1 MAKKKQDEKTRRAEL
16 QRCAEE
22 IGAIRSGLDE
32 AYAQFN
38 SATDGDSLDAC
49 IFEISA
55 LRSRYNTAIK
65 SYREKF
71 Y

>member
-1 MAKKKQDEKTRRAEL
+1 MPKKKRDEKTRRAEL
-16 QRCAEE
+16 ARCADE
-22 IGAIRSGLDE
+22 IGNIRSGLDG

-38 SATDGDSLDAC
+38 SATDGDTLDAC

>member
-1 MAKKKQDEKTRRAEL
+1 MPKKKRDEKARRAEL
-16 QRCAEE
+16 ARRAEE
-22 IGAIRSGLDE
+22 IGALRSDLDE

-38 SATDGDSLDAC
+38 SATDGDALDAC

-65 SYREKF
+65 SYRET
-71 Y
+71 YY